1 MSDELSKLRPSRV
14 QLAIVTG
21 YLLIIFVDYLYLS
34 YYFDILR
41 QSVVSRGQQMMGQE
55 MKALIHSRT
64 TATHFFPKCRKKCE
78 KNTSFSDDV
87 LRKRLRALSLVR
99 YLYDLHSLFSSVVE
113 HWYCNATESC
123 EMDSQC

>member
-55 MKALIHSRT
+55 MKALIHSRNRP
-64 TATHFFPKCRKKCE
+64 HIFFPSVEINAKKYIIP
-78 KNTSFSDDV
+78 
-87 LRKRLRALSLVR
+87 R
-99 YLYDLHSLFSSVVE
+99 
-113 HWYCNATESC
+113 
-123 EMDSQC
+123 